1 MKYKDLAE
9 VSARYTVAHRE
20 AFKVLNDAV
29 DLAELDKVS
38 KHSDEIQDILM
49 SYSQVRTKLM
59 EALLWYKQL
68 HQSLVPRTDESKVAA
83 AEYLAKLKEKEKNGE
98 QPPKPGDVD
107 TSAAGQEVPPAV
119 PEEGEKVQEGVPCL
133 KLL

>member
-9 VSARYTVAHRE
+9 VSAQYTVAHRE
-20 AFKVLNDAV
+20 IFKVLNDAV
-29 DLAELDKVS
+29 SLAELDKAS
-38 KHSDEIQDILM
+38 KHSDEVQDILM
-49 SYSQVRTKLM
+49 TYSQVRLKLM

-83 AEYLAKLKEKEKNGE
+83 AEYLEKLKAKEKSGE
-98 QPPKPGDVD
+98 PSK
-107 TSAAGQEVPPAV
+107 
-119 PEEGEKVQEGVPCL
+119 PEEPVAPEASVEDGDKVQEGVPCL